1 MNKQKARPRCA
12 RQRTRG
18 GQDGP
23 TNSVHRSIAHPANA
37 LAETAVSQRIVSQ
50 LSKVP
55 EIQAIFTRT
64 DEEGVCHV
72 YSVVEE
78 HSSAIYQKVMKKE
91 RRIERELPDIHF
103 SFRIRA
109 HQGREPSLA
118 VPLASQPLFTR

>member
-1 MNKQKARPRCA
+1 MNKQKAGPKPP

-18 GQDGP
+18 GQDGSANP
-23 TNSVHRSIAHPANA
+23 LRRSIANPVNA
-37 LAETAVSQRIVSQ
+37 HGQSTVSQLIVFQ

-78 HSSAIYQKVMKKE
+78 HRSAIYQKVMKRE
-91 RRIERELPDIHF
+91 RRIERESPEIRF

-118 VPLASQPLFTR
+118 VPLSSQLLFTR